1 MYTFRKIGSL
11 ILTASIIFALG
22 SCGKKSGNESR
33 TTGWK
38 YNDPENGG
46 FEVAKYVEQ
55 EAGPGLVLIEGGT
68 FVMGATQ
75 DPTIFTS
82 NNKPTRITVRS
93 FYMDQTEVSNI
104 DYLEYLHWLRRVFG
118 SKYPEVYK
126 KALPDT
132 LVWRQKLA
140 YNEPLVT
147 NYLRHPAYKYYPVV
161 GVSWVQANDFAKW
174 RTDRVNEQRLID
186 AGIIGLDLNQHD
198 EYNFNTEAYLLG
210 QYTSQVE
217 GKSPIDNLAYN
228 PEDANSLEFRT
239 SRIEDGIVL
248 PSYRLPTE
256 AEWEY
261 AALGLI
267 ENSEYERIS
276 QRKKYPW
283 NGNYVR
289 TTDKKYYGTF
299 VANFK
304 RGRGDYMGVAGAL
317 NDGSDIPT
325 EVGSYFPNDFGLFNM
340 GGNVCEWVMDV
351 YRPNTFDDW
360 DDLGAFRGNIFQ
372 TQVRDQNGFVDVKDS
387 LGRIRY
393 RDVTVEESENRKNYR
408 KSNNIDYLD
417 GDFASETRT
426 DNNWNSQS
434 PSDTTR
440 MYNYGK
446 TSLINNQARVYK
458 GGSWKDGAYYLSPS
472 VRRFLDEN
480 EATDYIG
487 FRCAMDRVGSPM
499 KGRK

>member
-11 ILTASIIFALG
+11 VLMAMIVVAMG
-22 SCGKKSGNESR
+22 SCGKKGSDSR

-38 YNDPENGG
+38 YNDPDNGG

-75 DPTIFTS
+75 DPTIFTR
-82 NNKPTRITVRS
+82 NNQPSRITVRS
-93 FYMDQTEVSNI
+93 FYMDQTEVSNV
-104 DYLEYLHWLRRVFG
+104 DYLEYLHWLRHVFG

-132 LVWRQKLA
+132 LVWRERLA
-140 YNEPLVT
+140 YNEPLVD
-147 NYLRHPAYKYYPVV
+147 NYLRHPAFRNYPVV
-161 GVSWVQANDFAKW
+161 GVSWVQASDYAKW
-174 RTDRVNEQRLID
+174 RTDRVNELRLVD

-198 EYNFNTEAYLLG
+198 EYNFNTEAYLLN
-210 QYTSQVE
+210 QYTSEVE
-217 GKSPIDNLAYN
+217 GKKPIKNLAYN
-228 PEDANSLEFRT
+228 PEDPNSQEFRS

-267 ENSEYERIS
+267 GNSEYERIT
-276 QRKKYPW
+276 QRKHYPW
-283 NGNYVR
+283 NGSYLR

-304 RGRGDYMGVAGAL
+304 RGRGDYMGVAGSL
-317 NDGSDIPT
+317 NDGADIPT

-340 GGNVCEWVMDV
+340 GGNVSEWVMDV
-351 YRPNTFDDW
+351 YRPSTSEDW
-360 DDLGAFRGNIFQ
+360 DDYASFRGNVFQ
-372 TQVRDQNGFVDVKDS
+372 TQVRDQNGFIDVKDS

-393 RDVTVEESENRKNYR
+393 RDVTVEESEKRVNYR
-408 KSNNIDYLD
+408 KANNIDYLD
-417 GDFASETRT
+417 GDFASEARI
-426 DNNWNSQS
+426 DGNWYARAAN
-434 PSDTTR
+434 DTSA
-440 MYNYGK
+440 MYNYGR
-446 TSLINNQARVYK
+446 TSMINNEARVYK

-480 EATDYIG
+480 ASTDYIG

-499 KGRK
+499 KGRR

>member
-11 ILTASIIFALG
+11 ILMAMLIVAMG
-22 SCGKKSGNESR
+22 SCGKKNNGSR

-38 YNDPENGG
+38 YNDAENGG

-55 EAGPGLVLIEGGT
+55 DAGPGLVLIEGGT

-75 DPTIFTS
+75 DPSIFTI
-82 NNKPTRITVRS
+82 NNKPSRITVRS

-104 DYLEYLHWLRRVFG
+104 DYLEYLHWIRRVFA
-118 SKYPEVYK
+118 KHPEVYN

-132 LVWRQKLA
+132 LVWRQRLA
-140 YNEPLVT
+140 YNEPLVN
-147 NYLRHPAYKYYPVV
+147 NYLRHPAYKNYPVV
-161 GVSWVQANDFAKW
+161 GVSWVQANDYAAW
-174 RTDRVNEQRLID
+174 RTDRVNEMRLID
-186 AGIIGLDLNQHD
+186 EGIIGLDLNQ
-198 EYNFNTEAYLLG
+198 EGSNNFNTEAYLLN
-210 QYTSQVE
+210 QYTSLVE
-217 GKSPIDNLAYN
+217 GKNPTENLSYN
-228 PEDANSLEFRT
+228 PEFDDVDKEYRP
-239 SRIEDGIVL
+239 SRLEDGIVL

-267 ENSEYERIS
+267 ENSDYERIS
-276 QRKKYPW
+276 QRKRYPW

-325 EVGSYFPNDFGLFNM
+325 EVGSYYPNDFGLFNM
-340 GGNVCEWVMDV
+340 GGNVSEWVMDV
-351 YRPNTFDDW
+351 YRPSTMDDW
-360 DDLGAFRGNIFQ
+360 DDLGAFRGNVFQ
-372 TQVRDQNGFVDVKDS
+372 TQARNQMGEIETKDS
-387 LGRIRY
+387 LGRIKY
-393 RDVTVEESENRKNYR
+393 RDVTVAESENRKNYR
-408 KSNNIDYLD
+408 RADNKDYLD
-417 GDFASETRT
+417 GDFTSIAKLPGEK
-426 DNNWNSQS
+426 WNS
-434 PSDTTR
+434 SDTTS
-440 MYNYGK
+440 MYDFEK
-446 TSLINNQARVYK
+446 SSLINNEARVYK

-472 VRRFLDEN
+472 VRRYLDEN
-480 EATDYIG
+480 EAADYIG

-499 KGRK
+499 TGRR

>member
-1 MYTFRKIGSL
+1 MYTLRKIGSL
-11 ILTASIIFALG
+11 ILIAMLVVAMG
-22 SCGKKSGNESR
+22 SCGKKNNESR

-38 YNDPENGG
+38 YNDADNGG

-55 EAGPGLVLIEGGT
+55 DAGPGLVLIEGGT

-75 DPTIFTS
+75 DPTIFTR
-82 NNKPTRITVRS
+82 NNTPSRITVRS

-104 DYLEYLHWLRRVFG
+104 DYLEYLHWINRVFG
-118 SKYPEVYK
+118 TTYPEVYNR
-126 KALPDT
+126 ALPDT
-132 LVWRQKLA
+132 LVWRQRLA
-140 YNEPLVT
+140 YNEPLVR
-147 NYLRHPAYKYYPVV
+147 NYLRHPAYKNYPVV
-161 GVSWVQANDFAKW
+161 GVSWVQANDYAKW

-186 AGIIGLDLNQHD
+186 AGIIGVDLNQTN
-198 EYNFNTEAYLLG
+198 ENNFNTEAYLVN

-217 GKSPIDNLAYN
+217 GKKPIENLAFN
-228 PEDANSLEFRT
+228 PEDPNSQEFRT
-239 SRIEDGIVL
+239 SRLEDGIVL
-248 PSYRLPTE
+248 PNYRLPTE

-267 ENSEYERIS
+267 ENSDYERIS
-276 QRKKYPW
+276 QRKRYPW

-325 EVGSYFPNDFGLFNM
+325 EVGSYYPNDFGLFNM
-340 GGNVCEWVMDV
+340 GGNVSEWVMDV
-351 YRPNTFDDW
+351 YRPSTMEDW
-360 DDLGAFRGNIFQ
+360 DDLGAYRGNVFQ
-372 TQVRDQNGFVDVKDS
+372 TQVRDQNGFIDVKDS

-408 KSNNIDYLD
+408 KADNIDHLD
-417 GDFASETRT
+417 GDFASEARLPGDT
-426 DNNWNSQS
+426 WFSAS
-434 PSDTTR
+434 SDTTG
-440 MYNYGK
+440 MYNYGV
-446 TSLINNQARVYK
+446 SSMINNQARVYK
-458 GGSWKDGAYYLSPS
+458 GGSWKDGAYFLSPS
-472 VRRFLDEN
+472 VRRYLDEN
-480 EATDYIG
+480 EAADYIG

-499 KGRK
+499 TGRK